1 MSDDLEPQPDMLL
14 HLTMDDPIF
23 TYYQSYA
30 RSSGMVF
37 SLVVKRLI
45 SKLYRDH
52 DFLKRR
58 QEQGKAPT
66 WDDMLREDMAA
77 FTWLITAALKYVPED
92 IQRRPVPPQPP
103 RPRKT
108 QKQQRAA
115 QKQRQEEARKH
126 DIRYKQE
133 DS

>member
-1 MSDDLEPQPDMLL
+1 MSDELEPQPDMLL
-14 HLTMDDPIF
+14 HLHLDDTIF
-23 TYYQSYA
+23 SYYQSYA
-30 RSSGMVF
+30 RASGMVF

-66 WDDMLREDMAA
+66 WDDLLREDMAA
-77 FTWLITAALKYVPED
+77 TTWLITAALRYVPEE
-92 IQRRPVPPQPP
+92 IQRHPVPPQPP

-115 QKQRQEEARKH
+115 QRQRQEEARKR
-126 DIRYKQE
+126 DIRYQQE
-133 DS
+133 DK

>member
-1 MSDDLEPQPDMLL
+1 MDDELTPQPDMGLYL
-14 HLTMDDPIF
+14 KLDDPIF
-23 TYYQSYA
+23 TYYQSHA
-30 RSSGMVF
+30 RAAGMVF

-66 WDDMLREDMAA
+66 WDDLLREDMAA
-77 FTWLITAALKYVPED
+77 LTWLITAALKYVPDEL
-92 IQRRPVPPQPP
+92 QRLPVPPQPP

-108 QKQQRAA
+108 NNQQRAA
-115 QKQRQEEARKH
+115 QKQRQADAQQR
-126 DIRYKQE
+126 DIRYQQE
-133 DS
+133 EK